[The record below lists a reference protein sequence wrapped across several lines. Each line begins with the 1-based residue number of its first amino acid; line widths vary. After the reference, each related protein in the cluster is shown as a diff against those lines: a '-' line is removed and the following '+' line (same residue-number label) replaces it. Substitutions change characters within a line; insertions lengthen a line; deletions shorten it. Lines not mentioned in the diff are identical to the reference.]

1 MVFGPLPGPR
11 QDASGNSHTESLRDS
26 TKTIM
31 TVLFKTSGTLLRNL
45 LPNDRYYFESKD
57 TVAKASLSLES
68 LQNMA
73 WLGGGGY
80 ELLALY
86 IHGVC
91 YKGSDGRVR
100 KGNYCPIMFENL
112 ADPIVT
118 GREELG
124 IPKVFSDIEMSKNAT
139 SCRAEMSWRG
149 AHWGTL
155 ELTGLQATERD
166 PTKVD
171 GGEGLLVHKYIPS
184 PEIGKPDADYDI
196 LHLHDPR
203 PLVKSVLTA
212 DPKTARLGIHD
223 LGQKSL
229 PTLHPI
235 ISRLAE
241 LPILEVV
248 GASVKEV
255 QGVADLSN
263 MLRLN

>member
-1 MVFGPLPGPR
+1 
-11 QDASGNSHTESLRDS
+11 
-26 TKTIM
+26 
-31 TVLFKTSGTLLRNL
+31 
-45 LPNDRYYFESKD
+45 
-57 TVAKASLSLES
+57 VAKASFSFES

-86 IHGVC
+86 IHGVS
-91 YKGSDGRVR
+91 YRGSDGRLR
-100 KGNYCPIMFENL
+100 KGDYCPIMFENL
-112 ADPIVT
+112 ADPILT

-124 IPKVFSDIEMSKNAT
+124 IPKVFSDTEMSRDAT
-139 SCRAEMSWRG
+139 SFRAKMSWRG

-155 ELTGLQATERD
+155 ELTDLQATEKD

-171 GGEGLLVHKYIPS
+171 RGEGLLVHKYIPS
-184 PEIGKPDADYDI
+184 PEIGKPDADYEI
-196 LHLHDPR
+196 LHLKDPK
-203 PLVKSVLTA
+203 PIVKSVLAA
-212 DPKTARLGIHD
+212 DPKTARLEIHD

-241 LPILEVV
+241 LPIFEIV

-263 MLRLN
+263 ILRLN